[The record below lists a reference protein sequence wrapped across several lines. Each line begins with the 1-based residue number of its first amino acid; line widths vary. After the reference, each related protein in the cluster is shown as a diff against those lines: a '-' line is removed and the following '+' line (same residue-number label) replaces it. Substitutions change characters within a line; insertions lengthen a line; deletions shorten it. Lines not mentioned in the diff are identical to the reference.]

1 MEVAL
6 PNTHPT
12 QKVVTDTNKSPLIQV
27 LTLMFLV
34 IFLFSCSVRIGTK
47 IRMIKALRVDD
58 MLIIVA
64 TVSRD
69 LIARFMK
76 RDL

>member
-6 PNTHPT
+6 PNMHPT
-12 QKVVTDTNKSPLIQV
+12 QNVVTDTNKSPLIQV

-34 IFLFSCSVRIGTK
+34 IFLLSCSVRIGTK
-47 IRMIKALRVDD
+47 ICVIKTLRVDD
-58 MLIIVA
+58 ILTIAA
-64 TVSRD
+64 TVCRD